1 MTNFYTDVSILGN
14 SVLYKGIENGTRVQ
28 YKVEY
33 SPTIFVKSNK
43 SSDWKNLFGQY
54 VEEIRPGSIQET
66 RDFIKRYSDVENFEI
81 YGDIGYDVQFI
92 SEKFT
97 GLIDWSADHIN
108 SFVVDIETATENS
121 GFPNPDQA
129 SEEILLITLK
139 NMKTKRNTTF
149 LSREYTGENIK
160 NCDLILCQ
168 DEYSLLNRFV
178 DFWKQSN
185 IDIITGWNVGNFDIK
200 YLVNRITNICGSD
213 RAKELSPWNR
223 INNRKTKDDYGKDTV
238 LYDIVGIPIIDFKDL
253 YKKFTYTKQE
263 NYRLETIAQV
273 ELGCGKLDH
282 SEFET
287 FKEFYTN
294 GWDKFVLYNTIDCDR
309 VDELEDKMKLI
320 ELCLTMSYLAKINY
334 SDVFSQIKM
343 WDSIIFNHLKSKN
356 IVIPPRSKH
365 SKNEQFEGA
374 FVREPI
380 PGFYNWVTSFDA
392 TSLYPSIIQTWN
404 ISLETFVGM
413 FDGNITTKGLL
424 DKKYTFPEEYAVAAN
439 GAMYKKDKVGMMPE
453 LIDIY
458 MKKRKEAKSTM
469 LRYESE
475 LEKLKG
481 DSTLDKQQAKNKYK
495 ELQNLISKYNNEQMA
510 FKIAMN
516 SLYGA
521 LGNAFFRYYTLE
533 NARAVTLSGQ
543 YIIINVGEYVDATLN
558 KMFKTQYPWVIYQD
572 TDSIYLSLEP
582 IVNLYFKNKPA
593 KEITTLL
600 SKICKEKID
609 PIINDCCYD
618 LQRYT
623 NVHRDCISFKLE
635 AISSNGFWTGKKRYA
650 LNVFE
655 NEGVVYNEPKLKI
668 MGLEVV
674 KSSTPKI
681 IRDKLKRS
689 VGLILNGTESDI
701 QNFVDSVKTEFKS
714 MSVNEIAF
722 PRGVNGIEKYS
733 DDKTIYGFKCP
744 IHTKGSLLYNNRLKE
759 LKLDNKYPM
768 IGEGDNIKYVFLK
781 TPNPLKNEVIS
792 FLTEL
797 PKEFGLEN
805 YVDYDTQYEKTFLD
819 PLNGMLEAVG
829 WSHEYKFSVDD
840 FFG

>member
-1 MTNFYTDVSILGN
+1 MSNFYTDVSILGN
-14 SVLYKGIENGTRVQ
+14 SILYKGIEDGRRVQ
-28 YKVEY
+28 FKLEY
-33 SPTIFVKSNK
+33 SPKVYVKSNK
-43 SSDWKNLFGQY
+43 KSEWQNLFGQY
-54 VEEIRPGSIQET
+54 VEEIQPGSISET
-66 RDFIKRYSDVENFEI
+66 RDFIKRYSDVDNFEI
-81 YGDIGYDVQFI
+81 YGDIGFDVQFI
-92 SEKFT
+92 SDKFT
-97 GLIDWSADHIN
+97 GLIDWSMDHIN
-108 SFVVDIETATENS
+108 SFVLDIETATEQS

-129 SEEILLITLK
+129 SEEVLLITMK

-149 LSREYTGENIK
+149 MSREYTGDPIE

-168 DEYSLLNRFV
+168 DEYSLLNQFV
-178 DFWKQSN
+178 DFWKRSN
-185 IDIITGWNVGNFDIK
+185 VDIITGWNVEGFDIK
-200 YLVNRITNICGSD
+200 YLVNRIKNICSED
-213 RAKELSPWNR
+213 RLKELSPWNR
-223 INNRKTKDDYGKDTV
+223 IKERKTKDDYGKATT
-238 LYDIVGIPIIDFKDL
+238 LYEIVGVPVVDFRDL

-273 ELGCGKLDH
+273 ELNCGKLDH

-287 FKEFYTN
+287 FKDFYTY
-294 GWDKFVLYNTIDCDR
+294 GWNKFVQYNTIDCDR

-320 ELCLTMSYLAKINY
+320 ELCLTMSYLAKVNY
-334 SDVFSQIKM
+334 GDVFSQIRM

-356 IVIPPRSKH
+356 VVIPPRSKN
-365 SKNEQFEGA
+365 SKSEQFEGA

-380 PGFYNWVTSFDA
+380 PGFYKWVTAFDA
-392 TSLYPSIIQTWN
+392 TSLYPSILQTWN

-424 DKKYTFPEEYAVAAN
+424 NKEYDFPEEYTVAAN
-439 GAMYKKDKVGMMPE
+439 GAMYRKDKVGMIPE

-475 LEKLKG
+475 LELLKG
-481 DSTLDKQQAKNKYK
+481 SKIDKKEAKAEYK
-495 ELQNLISKYNNEQMA
+495 RLYNLISKYNNEQMA

-543 YIIINVGEYVDATLN
+543 YIIISVGEYVDKKLN
-558 KMFKTQYPWVIYQD
+558 SLFKTQYPWVIYQD
-572 TDSIYLSLEP
+572 TDSIYLTLEP
-582 IVNLYFKNKPA
+582 IVDKFYSDKDVKDVIPV
-593 KEITTLL
+593 L
-600 SKICKEKID
+600 SKICKERID
-609 PIINDCCYD
+609 PIINECCYD

-635 AISSNGFWTGKKRYA
+635 AISSKGFWTGKKRYA
-650 LNVFE
+650 LNVYE

-681 IRDKLKRS
+681 IRDKLKKS
-689 VGLILNGTESDI
+689 VGLILNGTESDV
-701 QNFVDSVKTEFKS
+701 QDFVSSVKSEFYNY
-714 MSVNEIAF
+714 SVEEISF

-733 DDKTIYGFKCP
+733 DSKTLYASGCP
-744 IHTKGSLLYNNRLKE
+744 IHTKGAILYNNRLKE
-759 LKLDNKYPM
+759 LNLQHKYEN
-768 IGEGDNIKYVFLK
+768 IGEGENIKFCYLK
-781 TPNPLKNEVIS
+781 KPNPLKNEVIS
-792 FLTEL
+792 FSVGL
-797 PKEFGLEN
+797 PPEFGLDK
-805 YVDYDTQYEKTFLD
+805 YVDYEKQYEKTFLD

-829 WSHEYKFSVDD
+829 WSHERMNSIED
-840 FFG
+840 FFS